1 MGYTR
6 VISYNPLTNHLL
18 TSCDIRDRAMYQP
31 WVTFPAKHPEARL
44 HTAGPSHLQGI
55 GGLIFRIGPKLN
67 HDSVVNMTNLTVLY
81 IRRYIRKKCIC
92 IFHATFNTSE

>member
-18 TSCDIRDRAMYQP
+18 TSCDIRDRATYQP

-44 HTAGPSHLQGI
+44 HTAGPSNLRRT

-67 HDSVVNMTNLTVLY
+67 HDSVVNMTNLDGIIYTTLY
-81 IRRYIRKKCIC
+81 
-92 IFHATFNTSE
+92 